1 MIDVELLVVLSPPA
15 ASDDGYVGEEIVDV
29 LLDNGDGVGQA
40 EYRRQLFLFFL
51 LPDLVFDLLD
61 QVGLLFQRRL
71 VGQGRT
77 SAGMDVVANQMAA
90 TTTAA
95 TAAASVICRQGDVE
109 QGWVLFHDGELDLAR
124 AVALGKHFHGVDTRQ
139 QDTPELSL
147 FRRLEPNVASLDL
160 VKQRLLLQLLSVSNH
175 FETVFG

>member
-1 MIDVELLVVLSPPA
+1 MCDVELLVLSPPA
-15 ASDDGYVGEEIVDV
+15 ASDDGYVGEEVVDV

-40 EYRRQLFLFFL
+40 EYRRQLLLFFL

-77 SAGMDVVANQMAA
+77 SARMDVVSNQVAS
-90 TTTAA
+90 TTPT
-95 TAAASVICRQGDVE
+95 TPSASVICRQGDVE

-124 AVALGKHFHGVDTRQ
+124 AVALSKHFHGVDTR
-139 QDTPELSL
+139 
-147 FRRLEPNVASLDL
+147 
-160 VKQRLLLQLLSVSNH
+160 
-175 FETVFG
+175 